1 MADAVKY
8 SFWNSKESH
17 DLVVIE
23 DLENLV
29 RDDNFHLNY
38 LLGSECDDDN
48 YLFTHAHP
56 RATAVYFSDLDAYM
70 SSPSRSG
77 RVEVMEV
84 FGGLGGVSKIAIRR
98 KLVTGENFDVV
109 TGTDLSVPANQ
120 QALEMYVRKHKPLVA
135 VGGPP
140 YTAFGNWSRFN
151 RVNSPEA

>member
-1 MADAVKY
+1 
-8 SFWNSKESH
+8 
-17 DLVVIE
+17 
-23 DLENLV
+23 
-29 RDDNFHLNY
+29 
-38 LLGSECDDDN
+38 
-48 YLFTHAHP
+48 
-56 RATAVYFSDLDAYM
+56 M

-120 QALEMYVRKHKPLVA
+120 RSLEEYVRKHKPLVI

-140 YTAFGNWSRFN
+140 CTAFGNWSRLN
-151 RVNSPEA
+151 RVNAPETYAKSRRSGLASSLGGPRSMAASSGLIVLHLVSSEESNSSGSLPLASQEPE